1 MKSHLLSFALA
12 VLVLSSVPALAQTT
26 DKSAGSVDFIGK
38 PIVIARAQTAPQ
50 PPPNPLNAL
59 RSGKLIYVKSSSLLV
74 GASVLEEKL
83 QKRSE
88 FQLLGLMVTRDFES
102 ADIVLEL
109 HHDLFTKYVY
119 TAVDPKSNIV
129 IASGKLSSLGGTV
142 AGKVAERFLKQLL
155 RGRQATGD

>member
-26 DKSAGSVDFIGK
+26 EKSAGSVDFIGK
-38 PIVIARAQTAPQ
+38 PIVIARTQTVPQ
-50 PPPNPLNAL
+50 PPPNPLDAL

-74 GASVLEEKL
+74 GVSVIEEKL
-83 QKRSE
+83 QRRPE
-88 FQLLGLMVTRDFES
+88 FQLMGLMVTRDFES

-119 TAVDPKSNIV
+119 TAFDPKSNV
-129 IASGKLSSLGGTV
+129 VVASGKLSSLGGTV
-142 AGKVAERFLKQLL
+142 AGKVAERFLKQML
-155 RGRQATGD
+155 RGRQP

>member
-12 VLVLSSVPALAQTT
+12 LALLVLSSVPALAQTT

-50 PPPNPLNAL
+50 PPPNPLDAL

-74 GASVLEEKL
+74 GVSVIEEKL
-83 QKRSE
+83 QRRPE
-88 FQLLGLMVTRDFES
+88 FQLMGLMVTRDFES

-119 TAVDPKSNIV
+119 TAFDPKSNV
-129 IASGKLSSLGGTV
+129 VVASGKLSSLGGTV
-142 AGKVAERFLKQLL
+142 AGKVAERFLKQML
-155 RGRQATGD
+155 RVRQS